1 MNLVIGD
8 WPQPWIVWLGSRCD
22 ENLFNGLTDEG
33 CQRNVFTLEKP
44 MRAIGKKWPFK
55 FFPRWSLNYL
65 VQSFQKL
72 VKLPCLNITTFYWSL
87 ILRSRLKI
95 SNFKADVKL
104 SLIQELGYPIHIYV
118 FNFFSFHFI
127 FMIKYPTFVQLIYKA
142 NVKAVSFCS

>member
-1 MNLVIGD
+1 MVDLSHGLFGWEVGVMKTCLMD
-8 WPQPWIVWLGSRCD
+8 WLMRAAKETFSHLKSQWGQLER
-22 ENLFNGLTDEG
+22 NGL
-33 CQRNVFTLEKP
+33 
-44 MRAIGKKWPFK
+44 K
-55 FFPRWSLNYL
+55 FFPRWSLNYW

-72 VKLPCLNITTFYWSL
+72 VKLPYLNITTFYWSL

-95 SNFKADVKL
+95 SNSEADVKL
-104 SLIQELGYPIHIYV
+104 CLIQELGYPIHIYI